1 VRDSGR
7 VGMEQQ
13 VLELPGGG
21 WSAATSTDGERGD
34 LDAPAVVP
42 APVLPASLL
51 LSDVRDGWWRRGEG
65 AGTARQRRG
74 CNTPGC

>member
-1 VRDSGR
+1 MRDSGR
-7 VGMEQQ
+7 VGVEQQ
-13 VLELPGGG
+13 VLELPGRGR
-21 WSAATSTDGERGD
+21 SAATSADGEGGD

-51 LSDVRDGWWRRGEG
+51 PSDVRDGWRRRGEG
-65 AGTARQRRG
+65 AGAARQRRG